1 MLHVTVDLQ
10 KTLNELKHIT
20 DKASTK
26 LSQFA
31 SDLLKEFKKNR
42 LIDNNVIE
50 IHDDDYF
57 KAQTKIKEI
66 YKDEAKKYDAL
77 INMSIPTENGSKVKR
92 TDSALG
98 LIALIFSFIPALN
111 IIGVG
116 IALYDIL
123 ADKHRQNTH
132 VGSIASLLLDMF
144 VIACLYIMLMAI

>member
-1 MLHVTVDLQ
+1 MMGIKQ
-10 KTLNELKHIT
+10 KD
-20 DKASTK
+20 DKGIII
-26 LSQFA
+26 LG
-31 SDLLKEFKKNR
+31 
-42 LIDNNVIE
+42 IDNNVIE